1 MKKST
6 KRAAAAVMSIS
17 MLLAAVG
24 GAGAVDSKYSSRLE
38 QQEAAGKIYVA
49 LNTGR
54 WDNQKI
60 DGYTGNYSVYVP
72 DNFEYCSPAVL
83 LLTPNGT
90 TAKDW
95 LDSELGKRWISV
107 ADNNAISLVVAEPE
121 SGKWNL
127 QDDSSGR
134 NDQEYLY
141 KIYGKLTNKSDSNE
155 SAFDLNERALY
166 LVGYQEG
173 ATAANEMAMKWP
185 ALFAGVTAIGGDSV
199 SKNISEKFGDSIS
212 YPFAE
217 ST

>member
-141 KIYGKLTNKSDSNE
+141 KIYGKLTNKSQSQQKLE
-155 SAFDLNERALY
+155 EKIIIFRTRKFRFEYGRSMWQMRHIKTIFL
-166 LVGYQEG
+166 
-173 ATAANEMAMKWP
+173 
-185 ALFAGVTAIGGDSV
+185 IGCRQ
-199 SKNISEKFGDSIS
+199 I
-212 YPFAE
+212 A
-217 ST
+217 